1 MSVAMIS
8 TSTSVTSS
16 HLLWSS
22 CTSLQLQSSSF
33 FIGAAAGHD
42 GIVGHFRVGAIWE
55 PLFKPCN
62 AYVTPWSYTGAQCP
76 VHCTLHCTV
85 HMSRPDHTAVHSAQ
99 GQCTVHIC
107 IYVTPWSY
115 CGALR
120 CDKDLFEVQ
129 GVEVLLQLNDIA
141 MNQPLVIWYFVWDKV
156 SEMWFDWNMYEACFW
171 SYTQTC
177 FVMLKN
183 SN

>member
-1 MSVAMIS
+1 MIN

-16 HLLWSS
+16 LLLWSL

-62 AYVTPWSYTGAQCP
+62 AYVTPWSYFSA
-76 VHCTLHCTV
+76 L
-85 HMSRPDHTAVHSAQ
+85 VHSAHCSALFT
-99 GQCTVHIC
+99 GTVHSA
-107 IYVTPWSY
+107 YVTPWSY

-129 GVEVLLQLNDIA
+129 GVEVLLQLNDIV

-156 SEMWFDWNMYEACFW
+156 SEMWFDWSMHLFYKLDFESHHTLIVIIHSNMFCDGEEF
-171 SYTQTC
+171 
-177 FVMLKN
+177 
-183 SN
+183 